1 MDKHLQQLEAQL
13 GGLLEAH
20 DAMLALIRRKR
31 EAIRQAKPAVVQDCT
46 RRENELVQKIG
57 GLETERQ
64 RVVAALTAAIA
75 PQSSQ
80 PLRLGQIAERCGE
93 PQRGRLL
100 VMQARLLERMNEIK
114 RESAVVRQAME
125 GLLGHMQGMVQML
138 IQTVAG
144 GGTYGQRGT
153 MNAAGAAVS
162 SFNATA

>member
-1 MDKHLQQLEAQL
+1 MDKDLQQLEQHL
-13 GGLLEAH
+13 RDLLAEH
-20 DAMLALIRRKR
+20 DAMLTLIRRKR
-31 EAIRQAKPAVVQDCT
+31 EAIRQAKPAVVQDCSA
-46 RRENELVQKIG
+46 RENAHVQKIG
-57 GLETERQ
+57 SIETQRQ
-64 RVVAALTAAIA
+64 RVVATLTAAIT

-80 PLRLGQIAERCGE
+80 PLRLGQIAERCSE

-100 VMQARLLERMNEIK
+100 VLQAQLIERMNQIK
-114 RESAVVRQAME
+114 RESAITRSAME
-125 GLLGHMQGMVQML
+125 GLLGHVQGMVQTL